1 MPPTPHRL
9 ALAITLALTTII
21 LRDTQASPV
30 GTSSATSEQDR
41 ASARLASM
49 NISSLHAIK
58 GDAVTLSG
66 ASVDYTNHRDGEIQA
81 ITGSAIKLSGRSTG
95 RIVNDGKVTSEQHNG
110 IELGASDVAVINN
123 KVVTGGRHSI
133 STRGQGEL
141 INRERVSGLNGA
153 GFHSAG
159 SGKITNYGSLTGDAT
174 TMDADGDGIR
184 IKASAEIHNDGQI
197 VGKGSRGVDPYGD
210 VHTSEGIAIGG
221 GTITQYA
228 KGSISGADHGIV
240 VSDGNQNPAQLSTT
254 LENNG
259 TIHGQK
265 GFGVQFIGEQADRVT
280 NNGLIHGGNGHALDL
295 GGGDDT
301 LIVQANSRFEG
312 SVDGNTGYDQV
323 ILDSPEG
330 GRFGD
335 SRNFERL
342 EVRQGRWSLS
352 GQTPFSNSIEIFR
365 EAHLAAQDGTGLRIE
380 GGTHLLNR
388 GTLTG
393 TTTAVDSDADGL
405 RARGGGV
412 YLYNHGRITGSG
424 ANGFDRGHRPS
435 GDSASPRH
443 SSEGVHLDGGRLINH
458 EGAEIEGQHNGVLA
472 DQRTTPLRLENHG
485 VIRGLDGFGVSLIGQ
500 FADTLIS
507 NGLISGGNGVALNLG
522 GESDTLI
529 VKSGSQ
535 FSGWVDGGTTDDY
548 LENFLLGADPDT
560 PLKANDDQVI
570 FDDANGGSF
579 GNSRHFER
587 LLVKQGTWTLTSK
600 NDFSTG
606 AEVLAQ
612 AHLINQ
618 GGILGTTQVNDG
630 ATYSG
635 NGTVGNLRVAGT
647 LEVDPLQGA
656 AKVKEHLTLDPG
668 ATLVYG
674 IDADGSSATVEVG
687 GTAYLEGAQ
696 LYVLTANESPT
707 SHPHVIVK
715 AGKIE
720 GKFASISTNLAL
732 MTATAHYTSTQVDLT
747 YERNEVNLEDL
758 GDTENGQNVGGAL
771 NPWIAPPT
779 PAPAPIAVV
788 PAIPHESTIPE
799 VSVPAITPPAPVTS
813 IPVITPPEPSAP
825 APPLTPADPIASV
838 PTVTPPEPVAKKDQ
852 DIDLSDQPAPPPSA
866 DSPLRH
872 ALRYISAV
880 EAGQALEQLAGGS
893 NAQLRNATLSGS
905 RQVGSSLLTVLR
917 QTEGLPDQSGK
928 TLQVMNGGHNRL
940 WVQGLGNSARF
951 DSNHGHH
958 GLRQSTRGLLLG
970 ADWALD
976 SEWRLG
982 ILGGQSQSDF
992 KGQRFTGGLDSWH
1005 VGAYA
1010 LHQSGPLALRLGAV
1024 YSSHS
1029 GKTEHNLAFNGY
1041 RDRLKGDYD
1050 ANSQQ
1055 AFAELGYTFGGIG
1068 LNIEP
1073 FAGLGYERYHR
1084 DRFKERGGEA
1094 ALEVDTQTHGNLNST
1109 FGLRASAITTL
1120 DNKMSLT
1127 PRLSA
1132 GWKHL
1137 YGDVDST
1144 IEQKLAVT
1152 DHAFKVKG
1160 AALDRDSL
1168 LLEAGLDLN
1177 LSPSQSL
1184 GVGYT
1189 GEIGGNSRKH
1199 GVMGQWKLTF

>member
-21 LRDTQASPV
+21 LRDTQASPI
-30 GTSSATSEQDR
+30 GTSSAASEQDR
-41 ASARLASM
+41 ASARLAVM
-49 NISSLHAIK
+49 NTSSLHATK
-58 GDAVTLSG
+58 GDAITLSG

-95 RIVNDGKVTSEQHNG
+95 RIVNDGKVTSEQHDG

-123 KVVTGGRHSI
+123 KVVTGGRHGV

-141 INRERVSGLNGA
+141 VNRDRVSGLNGA

-159 SGKITNYGSLTGDAT
+159 SGKITNYSSLTGDAVAL
-174 TMDADGDGIR
+174 DADGDGIR
-184 IKASAEIHNDGQI
+184 IKTSAEIHNGGQI

-221 GTITQYA
+221 GTIIQYA

-265 GFGVQFIGEQADRVT
+265 GFGVQFIGEQADTVT
-280 NNGLIHGGNGHALDL
+280 NNGPIHGGNGHALDL

-301 LIVQANSRFEG
+301 LIVQGNSRFEG
-312 SVDGNTGYDQV
+312 IVDGNSGYDKV

-342 EVRQGRWSLS
+342 EVRQGSWSLS

-365 EAHLAAQDGTGLRIE
+365 QAQLAAQDGTGLRIE

-388 GTLTG
+388 GTVTG
-393 TTTAVDSDADGL
+393 TTAAVDSDADGL
-405 RARGGGV
+405 RARGRI
-412 YLYNHGRITGSG
+412 YIDNHGRITGSG
-424 ANGFDRGHRPS
+424 ANGFDRGHRPG

-443 SSEGVHLDGGRLINH
+443 SSEGVYLDGGRLSNH
-458 EGAEIEGQHNGVLA
+458 KDAEIEGQHNGILA
-472 DQRTTPLRLENHG
+472 DQRTTSLLLENDG
-485 VIRGLDGFGVSLIGQ
+485 SIRGLDGFGVNLVGQ
-500 FADTLIS
+500 FADTVIN

-529 VKSGSQ
+529 VKSASQ

-548 LENFLLGADPDT
+548 LESFLLGANPDT
-560 PLKANDDQVI
+560 PLKANDDLVVL
-570 FDDANGGSF
+570 DDAQGGSF

-587 LLVKQGTWTLTSK
+587 LQVRTGTWTLTSQD
-600 NDFSTG
+600 DFSTG
-606 AEVLAQ
+606 AEILAHT
-612 AHLINQ
+612 HLINR
-618 GGILGTTQVNDG
+618 GGILGTARVSDG
-630 ATYSG
+630 ASYSG
-635 NGTVGNLRVAGT
+635 NGTVGQLRVAGT
-647 LEVDPLQGA
+647 LKVDPLEGA
-656 AKVKEHLTLDPG
+656 ARVKEHLTLDPG
-668 ATLVYG
+668 ATLSYG
-674 IDADGSSATVEVG
+674 IDANGNSATVKVG
-687 GTAYLEGAQ
+687 GTAHLNGAR
-696 LYVLTANESPT
+696 LYVLAANESPANQRHT
-707 SHPHVIVK
+707 VIK
-715 AGKIE
+715 AGKRE
-720 GKFASISTNLAL
+720 GKFAEISSNLAL
-732 MTATAHYTSTQVDLT
+732 MTAIAHYTPTQVDIT
-747 YERNEVNLEDL
+747 YKRNEVNLEDL
-758 GDTENGQNVGGAL
+758 GNTENGQNVGGAL

-779 PAPAPIAVV
+779 PAPAPTPVV
-788 PAIPHESTIPE
+788 PSEPTTPDID
-799 VSVPAITPPAPVTS
+799 VPAITPTEPVAS
-813 IPVITPPEPSAP
+813 EP
-825 APPLTPADPIASV
+825 TI
-838 PTVTPPEPVAKKDQ
+838 TPPEPVAQKHQ
-852 DIDLSDQPAPPPSA
+852 EIELSDQPPPQQTSA
-866 DSPLRH
+866 DSPLH
-872 ALRYISAV
+872 QALRYISAV
-880 EAGQALEQLAGGS
+880 EAGHALEQLSGGS

-905 RQVGSSLLTVLR
+905 RQVGSSLLAVLR
-917 QTEGLPDQSGK
+917 QTEGLHAGQGSK
-928 TLQVMNGGHNRL
+928 TLQVMNGGHSRL

-982 ILGGQSQSDF
+982 LLGGQSQSDF

-1005 VGAYA
+1005 AGAYA
-1010 LHQSGPLALRLGAV
+1010 LRQSGPLALRLGAV

-1029 GKTEHNLAFNGY
+1029 GRTEHNLAFNGY

-1050 ANSQQ
+1050 AYSQQ
-1055 AFAELGYTFGGIG
+1055 AFAELGYTFGAAG
-1068 LNIEP
+1068 LSLEP

-1084 DRFKERGGEA
+1084 NSFKQSGGEA
-1094 ALEVDTQTHGNLNST
+1094 ALDVSAQTHGNLNST
-1109 FGLRASAITTL
+1109 FGLRASAITVL

-1144 IEQKLAVT
+1144 TEQKLAVT
-1152 DHAFKVKG
+1152 DRTFKVKG

-1177 LSPSQSL
+1177 LSPSQRL

-1189 GEIGGNSRKH
+1189 GEVGGNSRNH
-1199 GVMGQWKLTF
+1199 GVMGQWRLTF

>member
-1 MPPTPHRL
+1 MSPTPHRL
-9 ALAITLALTTII
+9 ALAITLALTTLV
-21 LRDTQASPV
+21 LRDTQANPI
-30 GTSSATSEQDR
+30 GTSSAASEQDR
-41 ASARLASM
+41 ASARAAVM
-49 NISSLHAIK
+49 NTSSLHATK
-58 GDAVTLSG
+58 GDAITLSG

-95 RIVNDGKVTSEQHNG
+95 RIVNDGKVTSEQHDG

-123 KVVTGGRHSI
+123 KVVTGGRHGI
-133 STRGQGEL
+133 STRGQAEL
-141 INRERVSGLNGA
+141 VNRDRVSGLNGA

-159 SGKITNYGSLTGDAT
+159 SGKITNYGSLTGDAVSL
-174 TMDADGDGIR
+174 DADGDGIR
-184 IKASAEIHNDGQI
+184 IKTSAEIHNSGQI
-197 VGKGSRGVDPYGD
+197 VGKGSRGVDQYGA

-221 GTITQYA
+221 GTIIQYA

-240 VSDGNQNPAQLSTT
+240 VSDGNQNPAQQSTA

-259 TIHGQK
+259 TIHGQQ
-265 GFGVQFIGEQADRVT
+265 GFAVQFIGEQADRVT

-312 SVDGNTGYDQV
+312 SVDGNTGYDRV
-323 ILDSPEG
+323 ILDSPAG

-335 SRNFERL
+335 SHNFERL

-352 GQTPFSNSIEIFR
+352 GQTLFSNSIEIFP
-365 EAHLAAQDGTGLRIE
+365 EAQLAARDGTGLRIE

-388 GTLTG
+388 GTVTG
-393 TTTAVDSDADGL
+393 TTATVDSDADGL
-405 RARGGGV
+405 RARGRV
-412 YLYNHGRITGSG
+412 YIDNHGRITGSG
-424 ANGFDRGHRPS
+424 ANGFDRGHRPG

-443 SSEGVHLDGGRLINH
+443 SSEGVYLDGGRLSNH
-458 EGAEIEGQHNGVLA
+458 KGAEIEGQHNGILA
-472 DQRTTPLRLENHG
+472 DQRTTSLLLENDG
-485 VIRGLDGFGVSLIGQ
+485 SIRGLDGFGVNLVGQ
-500 FADTLIS
+500 FADTVIS

-548 LENFLLGADPDT
+548 LENFLLGANPDT
-560 PLKANDDQVI
+560 PLKANDDLVVL
-570 FDDANGGSF
+570 DDAQGGSF

-587 LLVKQGTWTLTSK
+587 LQVRTGTWTLTSQD
-600 NDFSTG
+600 DFSSG
-606 AEVLAQ
+606 AEILAHT
-612 AHLINQ
+612 HLINR
-618 GGILGTTQVNDG
+618 GGILGTARVSNG
-630 ATYSG
+630 ASYSG
-635 NGTVGNLRVAGT
+635 NGTVGQLWVAGT
-647 LEVDPLQGA
+647 LKVDPLEGA
-656 AKVKEHLTLDPG
+656 ARVKEHLTLDPG
-668 ATLVYG
+668 ATLSYG
-674 IDADGSSATVEVG
+674 IDANGNSATVEVG
-687 GTAYLEGAQ
+687 GSAHLDGAR
-696 LYVLTANESPT
+696 LYVLAANESPT
-707 SHPHVIVK
+707 SQRHTVIK
-715 AGKIE
+715 AGKLE
-720 GKFASISTNLAL
+720 GKFAEISSNLAL
-732 MTATAHYTSTQVDLT
+732 MTATAHYTPTQVDIT
-747 YERNEVNLEDL
+747 YKRNEVNLEDL
-758 GDTENGQNVGGAL
+758 GNTENGQNVGGAL
-771 NPWIAPPT
+771 NPWIEPSPPAAAPVIT
-779 PAPAPIAVV
+779 PEPVIPA
-788 PAIPHESTIPE
+788 
-799 VSVPAITPPAPVTS
+799 PAITPP
-813 IPVITPPEPSAP
+813 EPIAP
-825 APPLTPADPIASV
+825 APAI
-838 PTVTPPEPVAKKDQ
+838 TPPEPVAQRDQ
-852 DIDLSDQPAPPPSA
+852 DIELSDSPAAP

-880 EAGQALEQLAGGS
+880 EAGQALEQLSGGS

-905 RQVGSSLLTVLR
+905 RQVGSSLLAVMR
-917 QTEGLPDQSGK
+917 QTEFLPGQGSK
-928 TLQVMNGGHNRL
+928 TLQVMNGGHSRL

-970 ADWALD
+970 VDWALD

-992 KGQRFTGGLDSWH
+992 KGQRFTAGLDSWH

-1010 LHQSGPLALRLGAV
+1010 LRQSGPLALRLGAV

-1055 AFAELGYTFGGIG
+1055 AFAELGYTFGAAG
-1068 LNIEP
+1068 LSLEP
-1073 FAGLGYERYHR
+1073 FAGLGYERYQR
-1084 DRFKERGGEA
+1084 DSFKQSGGEA
-1094 ALEVDTQTHGNLNST
+1094 ALDVSAQTHGNFNST
-1109 FGLRASAITTL
+1109 FGLRASAITVL

-1144 IEQKLAVT
+1144 TEQKLAVT
-1152 DHAFKVKG
+1152 DRAFKVKG

-1168 LLEAGLDLN
+1168 LLEAGLDLH
-1177 LSPSQSL
+1177 LSSSQSL

-1189 GEIGGNSRKH
+1189 GEVGGNSRQH
-1199 GVMGQWKLTF
+1199 GVMGQWRLTF